1 MMVIMKGMQYNIS
14 YAPPV
19 LVKDEPHRLLDSSD
33 SASETVEVTSFD
45 YGSVLVVGEITEI
58 ESGEMTPRD
67 AATPVG

>member
-1 MMVIMKGMQYNIS
+1 M
-14 YAPPV
+14 